1 MQHNEI
7 AEKVTAD
14 ILAALEA
21 GEIPWNQPWKNVGAL
36 NPVNITTEK
45 GYRGINTLILYLAQ
59 TRGGFGF
66 SRWLTFKQAKG
77 AGGTVRKGEH
87 GTQIIFWKF
96 LEKTDKATGEKGKI
110 PLCRLYTVFNVAQC
124 EGLPESFTTAPEIP
138 PVTDE
143 NAAIESFILSTGA
156 SISFGGDRACYSPA
170 LDAISMPE
178 KGQFADMGAYYATVL
193 HELCH
198 WTGHESRC
206 KRQLGQ
212 RFGREIYAAEELVA
226 EIGSAFLCAEFGVQ
240 GRLQHAAYVQNWVKV
255 LRSDPKAIFVASRM
269 AQEASDYLRA
279 KAGREKAPEA
289 EEGAETA
296 PVGE

>member
-1 MQHNEI
+1 MQNNL
-7 AEKVTAD
+7 AETVTAD
-14 ILAALEA
+14 ILAALEK
-21 GEIPWNQPWKNVGAL
+21 GEIPWVQPWRNVGAL
-36 NPVNITTEK
+36 NPMNPTTGK

-59 TRGGFGF
+59 TRGGYGF

-77 AGGTVRKGEH
+77 AGGTVRKGEK
-87 GTQIIFWKF
+87 GTGIVFWKF
-96 LEKTDKATGEKGKI
+96 LDKTDKATGEKGKI
-110 PLCRLYTVFNVAQC
+110 PLCRVYTVFNVAQC
-124 EGLPESFTTAPEIP
+124 DGLPEAFTTAPEIP

-156 SISFGGDRACYSPA
+156 SISFGGDQACYSPA

-178 KGQFADMGAYYATVL
+178 KGQFADMGAYYATVF

-289 EEGAETA
+289 EEA
-296 PVGE
+296 PEGDAPEA